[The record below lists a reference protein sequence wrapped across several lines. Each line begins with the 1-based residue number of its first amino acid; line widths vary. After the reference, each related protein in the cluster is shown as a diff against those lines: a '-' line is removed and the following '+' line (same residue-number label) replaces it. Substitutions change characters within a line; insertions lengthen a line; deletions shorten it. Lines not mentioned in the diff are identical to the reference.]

1 MKVLIIE
8 PHADDAL
15 LSCYTTLFNTDYE
28 VSIMTLTDETN
39 KDSTKLKDDG
49 IIKELYQLKGLDH
62 SDFKSRLTSP
72 KYVKELYKRDGKV
85 IEHLKLKLK
94 ELDASRYDKVKDML
108 DSNINNINSFDLVLV
123 PLGIVHPDHLV
134 VRELVDSMN
143 LETKIRYYE
152 DKPYN
157 KRIYGQIMAR
167 ELSEGMRLIEV
178 ILSEDQKVEK
188 VKNLKKYYPT
198 EVAIMRFDGDEVL
211 GPDKYWDLNQ
221 N

>member
-15 LSCYTTLFNTDYE
+15 LSCYTTLFNPDYE
-28 VSIMTLTDETN
+28 VSIMTLTDETAKN
-39 KDSTKLKDDG
+39 SSKLKDDG
-49 IIKELYQLKGLDH
+49 IIKELYQLRGLDH
-62 SDFKSRLTSP
+62 SDFKNRITNP
-72 KYVKELYKRDGKV
+72 RYVKDLYKLEGKV
-85 IEHLKLKLK
+85 IEHLKYKIRK
-94 ELDASRYDKVKDML
+94 SDNIRYDIIGTML
-108 DSNINNINSFDLVLV
+108 EDHRSDINSYDLVLV

-143 LETKIRYYE
+143 LGIKIRYYE

-157 KRIYGQIMAR
+157 KRVYGQIMAK
-167 ELSEGMRLIEV
+167 ELSEGMKLTEV
-178 ILSEDQKVEK
+178 ALSEEQKVEK

-211 GPDKYWDLNQ
+211 GPDKYWDL
-221 N
+221 